1 MQAGEPATLHA
12 TAHCAASRTHHRD
25 ATPGGIV
32 AASQD
37 RVNTVAGCN
46 FILVAVLGG

>member
-12 TAHCAASRTHHRD
+12 AAHCAGSRTHHRD
-25 ATPGGIV
+25 ATPGRIV
-32 AASQD
+32 VALRD
-37 RVNTVAGCN
+37 GVNTVARN

>member
-12 TAHCAASRTHHRD
+12 TAHCAAGRTHHRD
-25 ATPGGIV
+25 ATPGTIV
-32 AASQD
+32 AAPHD
-37 RVNTVAGCN
+37 RVNTVALCN